1 MRTIGLIGGM
11 SWESSAIYYRLLN
24 EQVRHRLG
32 GLHSAQCLL
41 YSVDFADI
49 EQRQR
54 TGDWDGAGQ
63 ILATAGQ
70 SLQRAGA
77 EALLLCTNTMHKVAD
92 QISSA
97 TTIPLLHIVD
107 ATAQA
112 IQRAGLN
119 RVLLLAT
126 RFTME
131 QAFYRERMQRLF
143 GVELLIPDAAERED
157 IHRII
162 YQELCLGVVR
172 PESKQR
178 YLEIIQRHGEAGGQG
193 VILGCTEITMLIQP
207 GDTRLPQFD
216 STALHA
222 QAAVDWM
229 LQPMPQATPSAG

>member
-24 EQVRHRLG
+24 EEVKARLG

-54 TGDWDGAGQ
+54 DGDWDGAGQ
-63 ILATAGQ
+63 LLA
-70 SLQRAGA
+70 RAAQALERGGA
-77 EALLLCTNTMHKVAD
+77 EALILCTNTMHKVAD
-92 QISSA
+92 HITGAVS
-97 TTIPLLHIVD
+97 IPLLHIVD

-112 IQRAGLN
+112 IQAAQRR

-131 QAFYRERMQRLF
+131 QAFYRERMQQRF
-143 GVELLIPDAAERED
+143 GIELVIPDGAERDD

-162 YQELCLGVVR
+162 YQELCLGKVLPASR
-172 PESKQR
+172 QR
-178 YLEIIQRHGEAGGQG
+178 YLDIIARHQQTGVDG
-193 VILGCTEITMLIQP
+193 VILGCTEITMLVKP
-207 GDTRLPQFD
+207 GDTSIPQFD

-222 QAAVDWM
+222 KAAADWA
-229 LQPMPQATPSAG
+229 LAG

>member
-24 EQVRHRLG
+24 EQVRLRLG

-54 TGDWDGAGQ
+54 TGDWDGAGRM
-63 ILATAGQ
+63 LADAAQ
-70 SLQRAGA
+70 ALQRGGA
-77 EALLLCTNTMHKVAD
+77 EALLLCTNTMHKVAEH
-92 QISSA
+92 ISAA
-97 TTIPLLHIVD
+97 TSIPLLHIVD

-112 IQRAGLN
+112 IQRAGLS

-131 QAFYRERMQRLF
+131 QAFYRDRMQRQF
-143 GVELLIPDAAERED
+143 GIELLIPDDAERED

-172 PESKQR
+172 PESTQR
-178 YLEIIQRHGEAGGQG
+178 YLEIIERHRDAGAQG
-193 VILGCTEITMLIQP
+193 VILGCTEITMLIKP

-229 LQPMPQATPSAG
+229 LNTPPATAR

>member
-24 EQVRHRLG
+24 QQIKQRLG

-54 TGDWDGAGQ
+54 DGDWQGAGT
-63 ILATAGQ
+63 ILADAA
-70 SLQRAGA
+70 RALEKGGA
-77 EALLLCTNTMHKVAD
+77 EALVLCTNTMHKVAD
-92 QISSA
+92 AITA
-97 TTIPLLHIVD
+97 AVDIPLLHIVD

-112 IQRAGLN
+112 IAQANCR

-131 QAFYRERMQRLF
+131 QAFYRDRMQQQF
-143 GVELLIPDAAERED
+143 GIDLIIPDPDEREQ

-162 YQELCLGVVR
+162 YQELCLGQVLPASR
-172 PESKQR
+172 QR
-178 YLEIIQRHGEAGGQG
+178 YLDIIHRHVSDGADG
-193 VILGCTEITMLIQP
+193 VILGCTEITMLINA
-207 GDTRLPQFD
+207 GDTGIPQFD

-222 QAAVDWM
+222 AAAVDWA
-229 LQPMPQATPSAG
+229 LTAG

>member
-24 EQVRHRLG
+24 EQIKARLG

-54 TGDWDGAGQ
+54 DGDWNGAGQ
-63 ILATAGQ
+63 ILAKAAQALERG
-70 SLQRAGA
+70 GA
-77 EALLLCTNTMHKVAD
+77 DALILCTNTMHKVAD
-92 QISSA
+92 HITGAVS
-97 TTIPLLHIVD
+97 IPLLHIVD

-112 IQRAGLN
+112 IQAAQCR

-131 QAFYRERMQRLF
+131 QAFYRDRMQQQF
-143 GVELLIPDAAERED
+143 GIELVIPDAAERDD

-162 YQELCLGVVR
+162 YQELCLGQVLPASR
-172 PESKQR
+172 QR
-178 YLEIIQRHGEAGGQG
+178 YLDIIGRHQQAGVDG

-207 GDTRLPQFD
+207 ADTAIAQFD

-222 QAAVDWM
+222 RAAVDWA
-229 LQPMPQATPSAG
+229 LAG